1 MKTIKK
7 LFLGIVLCTLVF
19 ALTSCFVE
27 DTTSLKITKLP
38 STSFMQ
44 TGKEETNIPE
54 LMRIE
59 VTSGGQTT
67 EVRLSIVKGELEVS
81 DSRFNIE
88 LKDFSLEEV
97 GSFTASVNYSGVT
110 SYFDYQVIASES
122 KFAGGDGS
130 LNNPYQIATVEHFLN
145 MNSVATK
152 DKYFKLLNDISLA
165 DVEPVN
171 DVNPEFKAGYVF
183 DFEGILD
190 GCGKK
195 VFNVV
200 DYCVFVNVTNG
211 TIKNLDFVCTNTSAI
226 LCVTGVTKLE
236 KVNVYG
242 FYETVNNASP
252 FISYPGIYQYK
263 QGDDYYETSTEKA
276 KTELTMIDCNNYMDI
291 VGQGHKV
298 SAFLAFT
305 YYGLEKLTMTNCH
318 NYGHIE
324 ATQVGFVTANS
335 LNKNTFGNEI
345 VLNMSKCSNEG
356 KMVQISEKYADQ
368 PIAATGVTPIKYQHP
383 TETELNAT
391 KQVVKSLC
399 TVIGD
404 ANADS
409 KFAKLVIDETSKG
422 YVLSLNND
430 STEKLDVS
438 YVVVSLTFPVK
449 HPGSTNRPAANSQKL
464 YFDENGQI
472 NLGLSSESYERVNAT
487 ASEIGGEQLF
497 GTQNWLY
504 VDGNKLIFVTDNYA
518 KNGES
523 GWEFNTEAPY
533 FVIYAYNAAGELVA
547 GSPEIKLTVK

>member
-44 TGKEETNIPE
+44 TAKEETNIPE

-145 MNSVATK
+145 MNLVATK
-152 DKYFKLLNDISLA
+152 DKYFKLLNDISFEDA
-165 DVEPVN
+165 EPFN
-171 DVNPEFKAGYVF
+171 DVDPEKAVGYVF
-183 DFEGILD
+183 DFAGILD
-190 GCGKK
+190 GCGKRLY
-195 VFNVV
+195 NISEN
-200 DYCVFVNVTNG
+200 YVFVNVANA
-211 TIKNLDFVCTNTSAI
+211 TIKNVDIVCVETSAFCCI
-226 LCVTGVTKLE
+226 TGVTTLE

-242 FYETVNNASP
+242 YRESQNNNSP
-252 FISYPGIYQYK
+252 FAAYPGLYRSKTNNYS
-263 QGDDYYETSTEKA
+263 YVS
-276 KTELTMIDCNNYMDI
+276 TELTLNSCNNYMDI
-291 VGQGHKV
+291 IGQSDKV
-298 SAFLAFT
+298 SAFFGFT
-305 YYGLEKLTMTNCH
+305 YYGLSKLTMNDCH

-324 ATQVGFVTANS
+324 ATQVGFITANS
-335 LNKNTFGNEI
+335 LGKNKYNTFVE
-345 VLNMSKCSNEG
+345 LNMSNCSNEG
-356 KMVQISEKYADQ
+356 KLVQISETGGDE
-368 PIAATGVTPIKYQHP
+368 PIAATGVELEKYKHP
-383 TETELNAT
+383 ATEELTAT

-404 ANADS
+404 VNADS

-422 YVLSLNND
+422 YVLSLNKD
-430 STEKLDVS
+430 ATEELDVA
-438 YVVVSLTFPVK
+438 YVVVSLTFPVIN
-449 HPGSTNRPAANSQKL
+449 PVATNRPAANSEKL

-487 ASEIGGEQLF
+487 ASEISGEQLF
-497 GTQNWLY
+497 GTQDWLY

-518 KNGES
+518 KNGETD
-523 GWEFNTEAPY
+523 WEFNTEAPY

-547 GSPEIKLTVK
+547 GSPKIQLSVK